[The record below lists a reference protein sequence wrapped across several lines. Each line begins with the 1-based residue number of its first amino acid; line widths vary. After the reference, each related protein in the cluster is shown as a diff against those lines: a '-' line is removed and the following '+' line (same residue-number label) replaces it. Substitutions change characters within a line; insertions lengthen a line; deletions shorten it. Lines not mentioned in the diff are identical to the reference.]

1 MGECMQFLE
10 YSANAAPLNCSAL
23 AIAARLNCSHLRK
36 KQIMTTY
43 LNIPSEVPIIVP
55 LPEDLRLRLES
66 PRQRQPLAADDLTKM
81 TERAQAVSAK
91 ENPRPCAAALLHS
104 SLACSHARR
113 SVPRTSTPSR
123 SVRRATFS
131 GPRRPP
137 PASCGWRRH
146 RRARL
151 LSASRQ
157 LRAERRSAR
166 PRYRRSVS
174 LSRRA
179 APSSRPPS
187 RRRVARA
194 ISTACARALRRRSVP
209 SWRSRHGTR

>member
-91 ENPRPCAAALLHS
+91 ENPTVR
-104 SLACSHARR
+104 CSTA
-113 SVPRTSTPSR
+113 PLIP
-123 SVRRATFS
+123 
-131 GPRRPP
+131 
-137 PASCGWRRH
+137 
-146 RRARL
+146 RL
-151 LSASRQ
+151 LSCS
-157 LRAERRSAR
+157 
-166 PRYRRSVS
+166 
-174 LSRRA
+174 
-179 APSSRPPS
+179 
-187 RRRVARA
+187 
-194 ISTACARALRRRSVP
+194 
-209 SWRSRHGTR
+209 